1 MYILFLQS
9 CFIEEGFKSDMSFH
23 GFAFIFPLM
32 FVLVFSLVAFTFI
45 VTLVRGASEWN
56 RNNHSPKLNVEATCV
71 SKRTNVTHHS
81 ESVANDFSGRMDIHT
96 HRIQLTMLRL
106 KWRVVTE

>member
-1 MYILFLQS
+1 
-9 CFIEEGFKSDMSFH
+9 MSFH
-23 GFAFIFPLM
+23 GFAFIFPLL

-81 ESVANDFSGRMDIHT
+81 EPVANDFSGAHGYSAGRMDIHT